1 MTIQTRQR
9 LNTALFVTME
19 LVVFFWLGLAT
30 QSLEQLAREVYS
42 TSFFIIP
49 AIMIRLGFYY
59 LVALWIGKSDKVPLW
74 KPWSFLMLPTIIWF
88 SYRMISS
95 ATRWEFEMMP
105 YFLAY
110 LIVESLLCLAMTRI
124 TRQGLVNNVTS

>member
-30 QSLEQLAREVYS
+30 QSLEQLAREVYF

-88 SYRMISS
+88 SYRMITS
-95 ATRWEFEMMP
+95 ATNSEFEKIP

-110 LIVESLLCLAMTRI
+110 LTVESLLCLAMTRI
-124 TRQGLVNNVTS
+124 TWHGLFNNVTS